1 MDDPILNEELKENV
15 QDSSVW
21 KRLLFM
27 LLFGFLYS
35 VAEVVLFAVIVFQFL
50 TVLLTGNKNDRLL
63 DLGDQISTYIYQA
76 LRYLTYNTEQRPYP
90 FSDWPDRQAEAEVAE
105 KAAPGKATSEEN
117 APGKAEPE
125 KTEPEETAPEKVEP
139 EKAEPEEV
147 APEQI
152 ETEVVASEE
161 PVPKKASPRKTVPKK
176 PAARKT
182 TPRKAT
188 PRKAAAKKPDP
199 EKSENKES

>member
-15 QDSSVW
+15 QNSNVW

-63 DLGDQISTYIYQA
+63 DLGGQISAYIYQA

-90 FSDWPDRQAEAEVAE
+90 FSDWPARQEEAEVTEKDTSAPE
-105 KAAPGKATSEEN
+105 KA
-117 APGKAEPE
+117 AEPE
-125 KTEPEETAPEKVEP
+125 KAAAPKSTAPEKAMDKP
-139 EKAEPEEV
+139 E
-147 APEQI
+147 
-152 ETEVVASEE
+152 
-161 PVPKKASPRKTVPKK
+161 
-176 PAARKT
+176 
-182 TPRKAT
+182 
-188 PRKAAAKKPDP
+188 
-199 EKSENKES
+199 SENS